1 VSDENGRFYGVD
13 ARTGEVVW
21 EAQTRAASAA
31 AAVGADGTVYALQAY
46 GPALIAIAEDG
57 QVRWESD
64 LEALAEA
71 ALPKSLM
78 LGEPSA
84 IGNGNPTVVDDQ
96 ILVPI
101 VYGFETRMFGRRI
114 PWPVTSSLVAVDAKT
129 GKGVR
134 NVLSLADDSTG
145 ITVVLPD
152 GSIVNSLGTAM
163 TSGATPLAGLARL
176 LLPGDLEPLLPL
188 GGFQVSR
195 PVSPEAASMRDVMSA
210 RLALR
215 SDAHRRDDATRH
227 PLEVLEFAGIR
238 EGMRVA
244 ELMAGGGWY
253 AEVLARAVGPKGRV
267 LAQNNEV
274 SASRYGKDLARRL
287 EAQGLEAIESRV
299 EELDALG
306 LESESFDAVFLVKF
320 YHDTVWMG
328 VDRPEMLRRIRDSL
342 TPDGVFLVVD
352 HAAEAGVG
360 LTEVSGLHRIE
371 EATLIAEVEAAGF
384 RLAARSSLLANSG
397 DDRTSNVFR
406 SRVRGNTD
414 RFLLR
419 FDPAK

>member
-1 VSDENGRFYGVD
+1 
-13 ARTGEVVW
+13 
-21 EAQTRAASAA
+21 
-31 AAVGADGTVYALQAY
+31 
-46 GPALIAIAEDG
+46 
-57 QVRWESD
+57 
-64 LEALAEA
+64 
-71 ALPKSLM
+71 M
-78 LGEPSA
+78 
-84 IGNGNPTVVDDQ
+84 
-96 ILVPI
+96 
-101 VYGFETRMFGRRI
+101 
-114 PWPVTSSLVAVDAKT
+114 TSSLVAVDAKT

-134 NVLSLADDSTG
+134 NILSLADDSTG

-152 GSIVNSLGTAM
+152 GSIINSLGTAM

-195 PVSPEAASMRDVMSA
+195 PVSPEAASMRDAMSA

-253 AEVLARAVGPKGRV
+253 VEVLARAVGPKGRV
-267 LAQNNEV
+267 LAQNNEI

-287 EAQGLEAIESRV
+287 EAQGLEAVESRV

-406 SRVRGNTD
+406 SGVRGNTD

>member
-1 VSDENGRFYGVD
+1 
-13 ARTGEVVW
+13 
-21 EAQTRAASAA
+21 
-31 AAVGADGTVYALQAY
+31 
-46 GPALIAIAEDG
+46 
-57 QVRWESD
+57 
-64 LEALAEA
+64 
-71 ALPKSLM
+71 
-78 LGEPSA
+78 
-84 IGNGNPTVVDDQ
+84 
-96 ILVPI
+96 
-101 VYGFETRMFGRRI
+101 
-114 PWPVTSSLVAVDAKT
+114 
-129 GKGVR
+129 
-134 NVLSLADDSTG
+134 
-145 ITVVLPD
+145 
-152 GSIVNSLGTAM
+152 
-163 TSGATPLAGLARL
+163 
-176 LLPGDLEPLLPL
+176 
-188 GGFQVSR
+188 
-195 PVSPEAASMRDVMSA
+195 MSA

-253 AEVLARAVGPKGRV
+253 VEVLARAVGPKGRV
-267 LAQNNEV
+267 LAQNNEI

-287 EAQGLEAIESRV
+287 EAQGLEAVESRV

-406 SRVRGNTD
+406 SGVRGNTD